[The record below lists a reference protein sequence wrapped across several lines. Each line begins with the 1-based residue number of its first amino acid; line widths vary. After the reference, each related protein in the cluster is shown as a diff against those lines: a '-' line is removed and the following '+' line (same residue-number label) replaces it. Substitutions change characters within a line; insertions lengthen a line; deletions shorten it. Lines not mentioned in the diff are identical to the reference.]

1 MAIYVDLNNEKT
13 PSTRQAL
20 NKYYSGDVPST
31 EEVTPSSDTTNTV
44 DDLIAKN
51 NFITPAEYYST
62 QSTGTH
68 GSTDKTKEGYYN
80 ITGGGNNN
88 VKINWFW
95 CEDIKNWCSYIVF
108 SKLAGNGVN
117 QFILQVW
124 NGKDGWITIPNLY
137 LAGDPISKAQDKY
150 GIADIQEYF
159 LAKARDGVTSIE
171 DGVNGVGK
179 NIITQARG
187 VVQDVFLT
195 ADNSRVA
202 INSKAYNRL
211 HHVVGLRLQK
221 SIKYSINDSNN
232 FQTIRWNTL
241 YSPLP
246 ESQMSKIGNFAQGN
260 FRVPITKGIP
270 PVWRLPTGEICLA
283 SFFSYCSDGGPG
295 YVYVKTGAGEL
306 FRKHPLGNTKAQQFA
321 ACDKILGD
329 DEYEGASWLNSIC
342 ANFFGNGND
351 KTIAN
356 DWLHES
362 KINSD
367 TSEYTAASY
376 NNMLDSSKVF
386 EQHNINKENSLK
398 CSFTVNRPVVTTE
411 EITTSDYA
419 KKW

>member
-13 PSTRQAL
+13 PTTRQAL
-20 NKYYSGDVPST
+20 NKYYSGDVPGT
-31 EEVTPSSDTTNTV
+31 EEVIPSSDTTETI
-44 DDLIAKN
+44 DDIIAKN

-68 GSTDKTKEGYYN
+68 GSTDRSKEGYYN
-80 ITGGGNNN
+80 ITGGSNN
-88 VKINWFW
+88 VKVNWFW

-108 SKLAGNGVN
+108 SNFAGNGIN
-117 QFILQVW
+117 HFILQVW
-124 NGKDGWITIPNLY
+124 NGKDGWISIPNLY
-137 LAGDPISKAQDKY
+137 LTGDPIAKTQDKY

-159 LAKARDGVTSIE
+159 LAKARDGLTSIE
-171 DGVNGVGK
+171 DGVNGLNK
-179 NIITQARG
+179 NVIVQARG
-187 VVQDVFLT
+187 MVQDVNFT
-195 ADNSRVA
+195 ADNSAVN
-202 INSKAYNRL
+202 ITCKPYNRL

-232 FQTIRWNTL
+232 FQTIRWNSV

-246 ESQMSKIGNFAQGN
+246 EAQMSKLGNFAQGN
-260 FRVPITKGIP
+260 FRVPITKGVP
-270 PVWRLPTGEICLA
+270 PVWRLPTGEVCLA
-283 SFFSYCSDGGPG
+283 SCFQYNSDGGSG
-295 YVYVKTGAGEL
+295 YVYLKAGEGEL
-306 FRKHPLGNTKAQQFA
+306 FKKYPLGNTKSQQFL
-321 ACDKILGD
+321 ACNKILGND
-329 DEYEGASWLNSIC
+329 DYEGASWLNSIC
-342 ANFFGNGND
+342 ANFFGTGND

-362 KINSD
+362 KINTD
-367 TSEYTAASY
+367 ISEYSVSY
-376 NNMLDSSKVF
+376 DNMLDSSKVF

>member
-13 PSTRQAL
+13 PTTRQAL
-20 NKYYSGDVPST
+20 NKYYSGDVPGT
-31 EEVTPSSDTTNTV
+31 EEVIPSSDTTETI
-44 DDLIAKN
+44 DDIIAKN

-68 GSTDKTKEGYYN
+68 GSTDRSKEGYYN
-80 ITGGGNNN
+80 ITGGSNN
-88 VKINWFW
+88 VKVNWFW

-108 SKLAGNGVN
+108 SNFAGNGIN
-117 QFILQVW
+117 HFILQVW
-124 NGKDGWITIPNLY
+124 NGKDGWISIPNLY
-137 LAGDPISKAQDKY
+137 LAGDPIAKTQDKY

-159 LAKARDGVTSIE
+159 LAKARDGLTSIE
-171 DGVNGVGK
+171 DGVNGLNK
-179 NIITQARG
+179 NVIVQARG
-187 VVQDVFLT
+187 MAQDVNFT
-195 ADNSRVA
+195 ADNSAVN
-202 INSKAYNRL
+202 ITCKPYNRL

-232 FQTIRWNTL
+232 FQTIRWNSV

-246 ESQMSKIGNFAQGN
+246 EAQMSKLGNFAQGN
-260 FRVPITKGIP
+260 FRVPITKGVP
-270 PVWRLPTGEICLA
+270 PVWRLPTGEVCLA
-283 SFFSYCSDGGPG
+283 SCFQYNSDGGSG
-295 YVYVKTGAGEL
+295 YVYLKAGEGEL
-306 FRKHPLGNTKAQQFA
+306 FKKYPLGNTKSQQFL
-321 ACDKILGD
+321 ACNKILGND
-329 DEYEGASWLNSIC
+329 DYEGASWLNSIC
-342 ANFFGNGND
+342 ANFFGTGND

-362 KINSD
+362 KINTD
-367 TSEYTAASY
+367 ISEYSVSY
-376 NNMLDSSKVF
+376 DNMLDSSKVF